1 MRKLKKKVNYMLRL
15 IDLREYK
22 ALKQK
27 DIVLL
32 INTIQQYYSEYK
44 NETRL
49 IPIDRLIK
57 LANKY

>member
-1 MRKLKKKVNYMLRL
+1 MLRL